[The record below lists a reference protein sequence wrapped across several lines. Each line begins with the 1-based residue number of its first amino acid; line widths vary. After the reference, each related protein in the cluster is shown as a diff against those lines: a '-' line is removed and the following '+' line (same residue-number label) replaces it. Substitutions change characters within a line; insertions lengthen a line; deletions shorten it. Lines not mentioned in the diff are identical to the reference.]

1 MDANVQSAL
10 AIIIS
15 LAVLIGYFNHRFI
28 RLQSTIAIM
37 AGALVVSIIL
47 IIVGS
52 QGYDAIHPSIVSFV
66 RNLHFG
72 HFFMQF
78 LLGALLFAGALFIDL
93 SYMKAD
99 RWEIG
104 TLAIFSTIV
113 STFIVGT
120 LIWLWLMLLP
130 IHLSYAKCLLFGA
143 LISPTD
149 PIAVLAIFKKV
160 GAPENL
166 TTIVS
171 SESLFN
177 DGVGV
182 VLFATIYSVAFSSH
196 MPTAL
201 GVIWFFIRESI
212 GGVFYG
218 LLAGW
223 ILCQMMRTVKDYKMH
238 VLLTIAFVFG
248 GYCLANA
255 LELSGL
261 LAMVVMGI
269 FVGNYQRKTVI
280 TPRARRH
287 LEEFWEIIDEL
298 FNAILFLMLGLE
310 VVVVHFDWWLVL
322 AAVIAVLMTLLTRY
336 VTVAAPMAVIRCW
349 RNHTPFTVSILTW
362 GGLRGGLAVALAL
375 AIPDGRNH
383 DVILCMTY
391 GVVLF
396 SVLVQ
401 GTTIKPLVKLVKHS

>member
-1 MDANVQSAL
+1 MDAHSAL

-15 LAVLIGYFNHRFI
+15 LAVLIGYFNYRFV

-37 AGALVVSIIL
+37 AGALIVSIVL
-47 IIVGS
+47 IVVGS
-52 QGYDAIHPSIVSFV
+52 KSYNAVHPAIINFV
-66 RNLHFG
+66 KNLHFG
-72 HFFMQF
+72 HFLMQF
-78 LLGALLFAGALFIDL
+78 LLGSLLFAGALFIDL
-93 SYMKAD
+93 SRMKQD

-104 TLAIFSTIV
+104 TLAVFSTV
-113 STFIVGT
+113 ASTFIVGT
-120 LIWLWLMLLP
+120 LMWLWLKLLP
-130 IHLSYAKCLLFGA
+130 LQLGYAKCLLFGA

-149 PIAVLAIFKKV
+149 PIAVLAIFKKI
-160 GAPENL
+160 GAPETL

-182 VLFATIYSVAFSSH
+182 VLFATIYSAAFSPH
-196 MPTAL
+196 LPTAMS
-201 GVIWFFIRESI
+201 VIWFFIRESI
-212 GGVFYG
+212 GGIFYG
-218 LLAGW
+218 LVAGW
-223 ILCQMMRTVKDYKMH
+223 VLCQMMKSVKDYKMH

-255 LELSGL
+255 MELSGL

-269 FVGNYQRKTVI
+269 FVGNYKRRTMI

-310 VVVVHFDWWLVL
+310 IVVIHFDWWLVL
-322 AAVIAVLMTLLTRY
+322 AAVIAIVMTLLTRY
-336 VTVAAPMAVIRCW
+336 VTVAAPMSLIRRW
-349 RNHTPFTVSILTW
+349 RNHAPFTISILTW

-375 AIPDGRNH
+375 AIPNGRSH
-383 DVILCMTY
+383 EIILCMTY

-396 SVLVQ
+396 AVLVQ
-401 GTTIKPLVKLVKHS
+401 GTTIKPLAKLAKNV